1 MKGAALQRFA
11 ILLVLFAW
19 LFEIYRLLQLEIG
32 RGTAS
37 FEILYLG
44 LLIGIVGLLVE
55 LVESTNTD

>member
-11 ILLVLFAW
+11 ILIVLFGW

-32 RGTAS
+32 SGTAS

-44 LLIGIVGLLVE
+44 LLIGIIGLVIE
-55 LVESTNTD
+55 LAESMNRE